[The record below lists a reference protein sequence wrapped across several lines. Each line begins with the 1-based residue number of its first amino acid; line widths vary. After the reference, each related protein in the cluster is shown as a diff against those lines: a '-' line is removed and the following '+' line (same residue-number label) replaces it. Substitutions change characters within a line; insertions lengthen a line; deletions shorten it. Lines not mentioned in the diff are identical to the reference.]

1 MTISP
6 LQQVTLLA
14 APEFDLGLA
23 TGEPIRSGGVIRNQ
37 AGEIVARLEE
47 AGVSPGDAVSE
58 AASKAAAV
66 ARDSKGKAITV
77 FSGHFQW
84 CSG

>member
-1 MTISP
+1 VAISP
-6 LQQVTLLA
+6 LRQVTLLA

-23 TGEPIRSGGVIRNQ
+23 TGELIRSGGVIRNQ
-37 AGEIVARLEE
+37 AGEIVAHLEG

-58 AASKAAAV
+58 AASKAGAV
-66 ARDSKGKAITV
+66 VRDNKGKAITV

-84 CSG
+84 RLG